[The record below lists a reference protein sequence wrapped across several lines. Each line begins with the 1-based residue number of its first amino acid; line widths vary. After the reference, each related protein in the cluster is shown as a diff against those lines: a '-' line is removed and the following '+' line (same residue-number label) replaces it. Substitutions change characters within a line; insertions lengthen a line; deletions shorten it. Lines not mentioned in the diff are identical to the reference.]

1 MSLIKVLTE
10 IEGQDTKALPAKII
24 SKDGVEFTIK
34 YLSPTSRRDQQG
46 KRIYAYED
54 ETYVITDESVTE
66 YTETDSELYLGFREI
81 LPGEF
86 IKYDFDEDDL
96 DEDDEDFECDPDEEE
111 SSSDD
116 EFSEGEDEDEYLDD
130 DE

>member
-10 IEGQDTKALPAKII
+10 VEDQETRALPAKIV
-24 SKDGVEFTIK
+24 SKEGDSFTIR

-46 KRIYAYED
+46 CRIYAYED
-54 ETYVITDESVTE
+54 ETYVITDESITE
-66 YTETDSELYLGFREI
+66 YTETDSELYLGFKEI

-86 IKYDFDEDDL
+86 IKYDLDD
-96 DEDDEDFECDPDEEE
+96 DDDEDFECEEE
-111 SSSDD
+111 DEST
-116 EFSEGEDEDEYLDD
+116 EFSDEDEESTYTED

>member
-10 IEGQDTKALPAKII
+10 IEDQETRSLPAKIF
-24 SKDGVEFTIK
+24 SKDDVGNLTIR

-46 KRIYAYED
+46 RRIYMYED

-81 LPGEF
+81 VPGEF
-86 IKYDFDEDDL
+86 IKYDLDD
-96 DEDDEDFECDPDEEE
+96 DDDEDFECSLEEE
-111 SSSDD
+111 STTDFSDD
-116 EFSEGEDEDEYLDD
+116 DEDEDDEDEDEYTD